1 MDCLNSHSAQD
12 RIYFLNCVNSSYRNP
27 DIIIALGGLK
37 IKKEKKKETFST
49 ALSQPN
55 QVNVLCTV
63 SKQNFASNSFAA
75 SEGTWMIYSPC
86 VNSILSVSKFF
97 QPSRLLDFINVP
109 AHSSSVKF
117 TSNLQLSVWL
127 YCLTTCSIS
136 APLFAFTAKHSLVSL
151 QIHLLSPLSTNPLLT
166 SSSYPAVGFYFL
178 LKKPQILGK

>member
-27 DIIIALGGLK
+27 DIIIALNGLK
-37 IKKEKKKETFST
+37 IKKKKKTFST
-49 ALSQPN
+49 ALFQPN

-75 SEGTWMIYSPC
+75 SEGTWMIYSPR

-97 QPSRLLDFINVP
+97 WPSRLLDFISVP

-117 TSNLQLSVWL
+117 TSNLQLSV
-127 YCLTTCSIS
+127 
-136 APLFAFTAKHSLVSL
+136 
-151 QIHLLSPLSTNPLLT
+151 
-166 SSSYPAVGFYFL
+166 
-178 LKKPQILGK
+178 